1 MGLQRDVSPYG
12 SQTVTGP
19 GWPNV
24 EEEQLAEAAAQYEA
38 FAAKLTGSVVPEQ
51 AGQLAKLTGEWLGGG
66 GVAAAGEA
74 TQIIGGH
81 EMNAAQA
88 AAIALK
94 LHAME
99 AAVVQTK
106 TMVNATAMEVQQECM
121 AIQALPVN
129 NTAELIQS
137 RIKMGLSQNIA
148 LVNAGAAEVANGTGS
163 PPTMPNPGTPP
174 GSQQAMQMMGQL
186 AGMAAQLP
194 GQLAGMVTQAPQQL
208 MQPLQQLAQPLQS
221 LTSMFGGKGSGAG
234 AGASP
239 FSAFSNHPL
248 AGGSGAGGGAGLV
261 KAASVPGAGGSPA
274 QTPMMASL
282 VGTSSA
288 AVAPAGAGSAAVG
301 GMAPVAAG
309 GGMAPGM
316 MGQRGEGNGGATA
329 SLSPPP
335 PLEYDLDEGVDDDW

>member
-1 MGLQRDVSPYG
+1 
-12 SQTVTGP
+12 
-19 GWPNV
+19 
-24 EEEQLAEAAAQYEA
+24 
-38 FAAKLTGSVVPEQ
+38 
-51 AGQLAKLTGEWLGGG
+51 
-66 GVAAAGEA
+66 
-74 TQIIGGH
+74 
-81 EMNAAQA
+81 
-88 AAIALK
+88 
-94 LHAME
+94 
-99 AAVVQTK
+99 
-106 TMVNATAMEVQQECM
+106 
-121 AIQALPVN
+121 
-129 NTAELIQS
+129 
-137 RIKMGLSQNIA
+137 MGLSQNIA

-274 QTPMMASL
+274 QTPMMAKL
-282 VGTSSA
+282 VGTSPA

-309 GGMAPGM
+309 GGMGPGM